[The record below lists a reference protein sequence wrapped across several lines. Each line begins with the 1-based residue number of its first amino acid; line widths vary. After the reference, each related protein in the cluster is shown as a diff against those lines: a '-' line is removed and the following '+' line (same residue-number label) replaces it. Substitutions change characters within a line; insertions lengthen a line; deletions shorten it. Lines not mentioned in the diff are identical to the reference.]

1 VTVLKISGLVSSA
14 LLALTL
20 ICGAGQAF
28 AAQPFVSYEEVAFR
42 PGIAFPKWQAI
53 QQRLD
58 AEAQIVEH
66 CLAGTEC
73 QSPAAADI
81 ADHLREL
88 VALRSL
94 DQAEAVQRLVNAR
107 PYVEDRRQFGVG
119 DLWQTPLDFWA
130 NGGDCEDYAIAK
142 YLALRV
148 LGFSDAQL
156 RLTILTRRSD
166 HEVHAVL
173 LVAVGA
179 DWYAADNLRRGL
191 RRLDG
196 YEGWKPEFSVSD
208 AGFWRY
214 VARPAAV
221 EQVAAAGSTRLP
233 EPAADSAKSSAPSA
247 ATLRARL

>member
-1 VTVLKISGLVSSA
+1 VVLKISRLVSSA
-14 LLALTL
+14 LTALAI
-20 ICGAGQAF
+20 ICGAGVAF
-28 AAQPFVSYEEVAFR
+28 AAQPFASYEEVAFR
-42 PGIAFPKWQAI
+42 TGIEFPKWQAI

-58 AEAQIVEH
+58 AEARIVES
-66 CLAGTEC
+66 CLGGTDC
-73 QSPAAADI
+73 QSPIAAEI
-81 ADHLREL
+81 AEHLREL
-88 VALRSL
+88 VALPSL

-107 PYVEDRRQFGVG
+107 PYVEDRRQFGVS
-119 DLWQTPLDFWA
+119 DLWQTPLAFWA

-142 YLALRV
+142 YMALRV

-156 RLTILTRRSD
+156 RLTILTRRGD

-196 YEGWKPEFSVSD
+196 YDGWKPEFSVSD

-214 VARPAAV
+214 VARPTTV
-221 EQVAAAGSTRLP
+221 EQVAAAAGTTHLP
-233 EPAADSAKSSAPSA
+233 EPAADSAKASAPSTA
-247 ATLRARL
+247 SLRARL